1 MKCSLPESVLH
12 MLCSVPRQVI
22 LSQHLLSSFLRT
34 ENSPGGGVPG
44 GGPGSLGAN
53 QAGLLEWKLA
63 TLLVAA
69 VAGPGPE

>member
-1 MKCSLPESVLH
+1 

-34 ENSPGGGVPG
+34 ENSPSGGVPG
-44 GGPGSLGAN
+44 GEPGSLGAN
-53 QAGLLEWKLA
+53 QAGLLEQKFA

>member
-12 MLCSVPRQVI
+12 MLCSVPRQII

-44 GGPGSLGAN
+44 GGAN
-53 QAGLLEWKLA
+53 QAGLLEWELA
-63 TLLVAA
+63 KLLVAA